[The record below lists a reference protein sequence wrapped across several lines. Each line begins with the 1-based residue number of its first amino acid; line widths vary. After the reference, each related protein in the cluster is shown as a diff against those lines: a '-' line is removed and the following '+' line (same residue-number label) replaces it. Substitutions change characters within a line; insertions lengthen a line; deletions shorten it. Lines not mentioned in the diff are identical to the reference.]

1 LPLLLNDLLRVVLT
15 ALLVDSRTE
24 PHYTLWSRVTH
35 VDANEHSACE
45 ELPPELQVEQ
55 VPAQLRV
62 NLAKDIRGD
71 RKIHAFSPPKVL
83 VPHTLRD

>member
-1 LPLLLNDLLRVVLT
+1 MTLLLNDLLRVVLT
-15 ALLVDSRTE
+15 ALLINSRTE
-24 PHYTLWSRVTH
+24 PHDTLWPRVTN
-35 VDANEHSACE
+35 VDADEHSACE

-71 RKIHAFSPPKVL
+71 RKIHSFSASKVL
-83 VPHTLRD
+83 VSHTLGH